1 MNIEKWMNRTYPIFK
16 ESELLGSVLEKVREY
31 GLSTIIT
38 TSQNGRLSGI
48 VSVDE
53 IDSNDYEG
61 ELAGIVREPA
71 FYCTESD
78 FIEDAALI
86 LIESHD
92 YLLPVVDEE
101 LIVTG
106 VISVFEI
113 LEGLMELTAM
123 DKPGARISISLVD
136 KPGALRDVVDF
147 LADKEINILSII
159 TASGDSEGTK
169 WVVIRTDETDIQ
181 YIAGILEENGI
192 SFETISEEE
201 GFGV

>member
-1 MNIEKWMNRTYPIFK
+1 VNIEKWMNRTYPIFK

-38 TSQNGRLSGI
+38 TTQNGRLSGI

-53 IDSNDYEG
+53 IDSEDYTK
-61 ELAGIVREPA
+61 ELAEIVREPA

-78 FIEDAALI
+78 FIEDAALM

-101 LIVTG
+101 FVVTG

-113 LEGLMELTAM
+113 LEGLMEFTAM
-123 DKPGARISISLVD
+123 DKPGARISICMVD

-147 LADKEINILSII
+147 LAEKEINILSII

-169 WVVIRTDETDIQ
+169 RVVIRTDETDIQ

-201 GFGV
+201 GFGA

>member
-38 TSQNGRLSGI
+38 TTQNGRLSGI

-53 IDSNDYEG
+53 IDSEDYTK
-61 ELAGIVREPA
+61 ELAEIVREPA

-78 FIEDAALI
+78 FIEDAALM

-101 LIVTG
+101 FVVTG

-113 LEGLMELTAM
+113 LEGLMEFTAM

-169 WVVIRTDETDIQ
+169 RVVIRTDETDIQ